1 MTVLII
7 ETSVLI
13 SGRIKNLLVE
23 KGEETTIYQSIGY
36 KKAVLLLDEIDPD
49 VVLLDMYM
57 PGNMSI
63 NLLKNIKE
71 SKANSIVMA
80 LVNREDHDKQLKCR
94 SVGADLVLDKYHEFE
109 AIPGLIE
116 SKASERNLKPGNEKP
131 NHYPE
136 FA

>member
-7 ETSVLI
+7 ESSVLI

-23 KGEETTIYQSIGY
+23 KGQEITIYQSIGY

-71 SKANSIVMA
+71 NKANTIIMA

-94 SVGADLVLDKYHEFE
+94 AVGADLVLDKYHEFE
-109 AIPGLIE
+109 EITGLIE
-116 SKASERNLKPGNEKP
+116 SKANEKNLKPGNEKP
-131 NHYPE
+131 KHYPA

>member
-1 MTVLII
+1 MTVVII
-7 ETSVLI
+7 ESSVLI

-23 KGEETTIYQSIGY
+23 KEQEMVVYQSIGY
-36 KKAVLLLDEIDPD
+36 KKAVLLLDEVEPD

-71 SKANSIVMA
+71 NKANTIIMA

-109 AIPGLIE
+109 DIPGLIE
-116 SKASERNLKPGNEKP
+116 SKVSERNLKPGNEKP
-131 NHYPE
+131 KYYPE

>member
-7 ETSVLI
+7 ESSVLI

-23 KGEETTIYQSIGY
+23 KGENKTIYQSIGY

-71 SKANSIVMA
+71 NKANSIIMA
-80 LVNREDHDKQLKCR
+80 LVNREDHDKQIKCR

-109 AIPGLIE
+109 EIPGLID
-116 SKASERNLKPGNEKP
+116 SKANERNINPGNEKP
-131 NHYPE
+131 KFNPE

>member
-7 ETSVLI
+7 ESSVLI

-23 KGEETTIYQSIGY
+23 KAGETTIYQSIGY

-57 PGNMSI
+57 PGNMSV

-94 SVGADLVLDKYHEFE
+94 SVGADLILDKYHEFE
-109 AIPGLIE
+109 EIPRLIE
-116 SKASERNLKPGNEKP
+116 SKANERNLKPGNEKP
-131 NHYPE
+131 KHYPE

>member
-7 ETSVLI
+7 ESSVLI

-23 KGEETTIYQSIGY
+23 KGPEIPIYQSIGF

-49 VVLLDMYM
+49 IVLLDMYM

-71 SKANSIVMA
+71 CKANSIVMA
-80 LVNREDHDKQLKCR
+80 LVNREDHDMQFKCR
-94 SVGADLVLDKYHEFE
+94 SVGADLILDKYHEFE
-109 AIPGLIE
+109 EIPGLID
-116 SKASERNLKPGNEKP
+116 SKANERNLKPGNEKP
-131 NHYPE
+131 NHYSE

>member
-7 ETSVLI
+7 ESSVLI

-23 KGEETTIYQSIGY
+23 KGQEMTIYQSIGY
-36 KKAVLLLDEIDPD
+36 KKAILLLDEIEPD

-71 SKANSIVMA
+71 NKTNIIIMA
-80 LVNREDHDKQLKCR
+80 LVNREDHDMQLKCR

-109 AIPGLIE
+109 EIPGLIE

-131 NHYPE
+131 KHYPA

>member
-7 ETSVLI
+7 ESSVLI
-13 SGRIKNLLVE
+13 SGRIKNFLVE
-23 KGEETTIYQSIGY
+23 KGEDKTIYQSIGY

-57 PGNMSI
+57 PGNMSV

-71 SKANSIVMA
+71 NKRNSIIMA
-80 LVNREDHDKQLKCR
+80 LVNREDHDMQFKCR
-94 SVGADLVLDKYHEFE
+94 SVGAHLVLDKYHEFE
-109 AIPGLIE
+109 EIPRLIN
-116 SKASERNLKPGNEKP
+116 SKANERNINPGDEKP
-131 NHYPE
+131 KHYSE

>member
-7 ETSVLI
+7 ESSVLI

-23 KGEETTIYQSIGY
+23 KSQEMAIYQSIGY

-57 PGNMSI
+57 PGNSSI

-71 SKANSIVMA
+71 NKANSIIMA

-94 SVGADLVLDKYHEFE
+94 SVGADLILDKYHEFE
-109 AIPGLIE
+109 EIPGLID
-116 SKASERNLKPGNEKP
+116 SKANERNHNPGNEKP
-131 NHYPE
+131 KHYSE